1 MKFSKTYAV
10 REYVTPEGH
19 SPYRDWIDSL
29 DVAIKVRIQAR
40 ILRFELGN
48 LGDYKSVEKGVFEAR
63 FSFGPGYRLYFGID
77 KGSIVILLLGG
88 EKNSQRR
95 DIQKAQSFWAD
106 YLRGGKYGSK
116 K

>member
-1 MKFSKTYAV
+1 MKFSKAYAV
-10 REYVTPEGH
+10 REYITQEGL
-19 SPYRDWIDSL
+19 SPYRDWLDSL
-29 DVAIKVRIQAR
+29 DVTIKARIQAR

-48 LGDYKSVEKGVFEAR
+48 PGDYKSVGKGVFEAR
-63 FSFGPGYRLYFGID
+63 FSFGPGYRFYFGID

-88 EKNSQRR
+88 EKGSQQR